1 MKESLQIIV
10 LSILLLLLTGLS
22 LHPCIKYLAG
32 HTDTGGSAIK
42 QSYKRFLLLSYAS
55 HPTPLP
61 ATPVIKS

>member
-32 HTDTGGSAIK
+32 HTDTGSSIIN
-42 QSYKRFLLLSYAS
+42 QNYKRFLKLSYGTY
-55 HPTPLP
+55 PTPLP